1 MRSIITTIFAFS
13 FFLTSALAQDNSPY
27 KTSLKID
34 GPIIAGS
41 LGLGYLGLSMIK
53 DKPDLTDAELAAKSV
68 NDVNSFDRFTAGN
81 FSEHADKQSYIPF
94 YASFA
99 APVLMLLNKNESKKA
114 GQIMV
119 LFTESMAITGALFSI
134 SAGGVERSR
143 PLVYSSDAP
152 LEKRK
157 DGDSQRSFYAG
168 HTAATATATFFLA
181 KVYQDFNPD
190 SKAKPYVWAAAA
202 VVPAVVGYLR
212 IKAGQHF
219 LSDNLLGYAVGA
231 GVGILVP
238 ELHKKSNTSNLSLS
252 PAMIHGRQG
261 ASLVY
266 TLK

>member
-1 MRSIITTIFAFS
+1 MKSLITTLFAS
-13 FFLTSALAQDNSPY
+13 FLFLTSAFAQDNSPY
-27 KTSLKID
+27 ETSLKVD

-41 LGLGYLGLSMIK
+41 LGLGYLGVSMINN
-53 DKPDLTDAELAAKSV
+53 KPDLNDAELAAKSV
-68 NDVNSFDRFTAGN
+68 NDVNGFDRFSAGN
-81 FSEHADKQSYIPF
+81 FSERADKNSYIPF

-99 APVLMLLNKNESKKA
+99 APVLMLLNKNEGKKA

-134 SAGGVERSR
+134 SAGTLKRSR
-143 PLVYSSDAP
+143 PLVYSTDAP

-190 SKAKPYVWAAAA
+190 SKARPYVWAGAAL
-202 VVPAVVGYLR
+202 VPAVVGYMRL
-212 IKAGQHF
+212 KAGQHF

-238 ELHKKSNTSNLSLS
+238 LLHKKTNKTNLNLN

-266 TLK
+266 TFK